1 MDGVRLVRSVKM
13 RLVMAAAAA
22 LVLGASACVTQPKPC
37 TAEWVDWKTGQFL
50 DRFASEHRD
59 DLVSIKETTSRLT
72 GADDKSIGN
81 MTTMAMAG
89 IKVIGVAGSFLSD
102 TVPEIKDALGQCGT
116 APRASKLF
124 ASLLR
129 RQGFDERAVKAI
141 EDLGAFIG
149 KDA

>member
-1 MDGVRLVRSVKM
+1 MDGVSSVRSSKM
-13 RLVMAAAAA
+13 RLVFAVAAA
-22 LVLGASACVTQPKPC
+22 LVLGACATQPKPC

-50 DRFASEHRD
+50 DKFARDHRD
-59 DLVSIKETTSRLT
+59 DLTSIRETTSRLT
-72 GADDKSIGN
+72 GTDDKSIGN
-81 MTTMAMAG
+81 MATMAMAG

-116 APRASKLF
+116 APKASQLF

>member
-1 MDGVRLVRSVKM
+1 MRSIIFTGVAIL
-13 RLVMAAAAA
+13 A
-22 LVLGASACVTQPKPC
+22 LASCSTGPKPC

-50 DRFASEHRD
+50 DKFARDHRD
-59 DLVSIKETTSRLT
+59 DLTSIRETTSRLT
-72 GADDKSIGN
+72 GTDDKSIGN
-81 MTTMAMAG
+81 MATMAMAG

-116 APRASKLF
+116 APKASQLF

-141 EDLGAFIG
+141 EDLGAFVG